1 MMPMPRLRPRLRPF
15 LAALA
20 LLALPALADTGVSFA
35 GLKTDPKAPVNVTAD
50 QLTVAQADGTATF
63 SGNVVVTQ
71 SDLQLNAAKVEVIY
85 AQDKK
90 AIAQLHATGGV
101 TVKAGANAAQADEA
115 LYTVDTSDLVMT
127 GKVLL
132 TEGQATIAGEKLTV
146 NLKTG
151 LGTMSGR
158 VSSTFTPGGN

>member
-1 MMPMPRLRPRLRPF
+1 MPRLRPF
-15 LAALA
+15 LAALV
-20 LLALPALADTGVSFA
+20 LLALPAMADTGVTFA

-50 QLTVAQADGTATF
+50 QLTVVQADGKATF

-71 SDLQLNAAKVEVIY
+71 ADLVLTAAQVEVIY
-85 AQDKK
+85 AQDRK
-90 AIAQLHATGGV
+90 AIARLHATGGV

-158 VSSTFTPGGN
+158 VTSTFTPGGK